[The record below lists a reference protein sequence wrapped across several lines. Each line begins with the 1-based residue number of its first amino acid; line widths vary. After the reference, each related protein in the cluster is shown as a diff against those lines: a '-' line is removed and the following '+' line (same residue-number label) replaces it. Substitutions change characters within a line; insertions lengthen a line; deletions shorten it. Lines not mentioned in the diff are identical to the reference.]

1 MVVVTKV
8 EPVKMVED
16 QQVEDHALI
25 SPAKLLRQSVS
36 TPNES
41 QSL

>member
-1 MVVVTKV
+1 MVTEV

-25 SPAKLLRQSVS
+25 SPAKLLR
-36 TPNES
+36 
-41 QSL
+41 